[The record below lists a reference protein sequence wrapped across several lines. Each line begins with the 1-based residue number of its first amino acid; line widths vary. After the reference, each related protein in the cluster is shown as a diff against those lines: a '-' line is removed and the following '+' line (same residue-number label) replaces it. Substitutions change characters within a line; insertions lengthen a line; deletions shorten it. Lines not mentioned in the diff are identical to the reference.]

1 MERGLCGRSIIHA
14 ITGLLDKVS
23 ESKTARP
30 PSETYQRK
38 VYRKVLKKL
47 IRFSSRSSCHDRY
60 NNYVRHDGASAIQ
73 YQTTLSETFNIS
85 SGVNRSTYCHLSI
98 AATVKYDL

>member
-1 MERGLCGRSIIHA
+1 MGRGLCGRSIIHA
-14 ITGLLDKVS
+14 IAGLLDKVS

-60 NNYVRHDGASAIQ
+60 NNYVRDDGSLGCTISDNVERNLQHFERSQPQ
-73 YQTTLSETFNIS
+73 YLLSHEH
-85 SGVNRSTYCHLSI
+85 RSYRQ
-98 AATVKYDL
+98 V